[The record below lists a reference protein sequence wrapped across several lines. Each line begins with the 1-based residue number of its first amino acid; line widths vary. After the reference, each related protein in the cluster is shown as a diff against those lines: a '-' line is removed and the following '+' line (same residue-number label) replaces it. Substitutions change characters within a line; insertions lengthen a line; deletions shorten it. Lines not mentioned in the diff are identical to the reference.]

1 LASAS
6 PEAAGRVVCDDAF
19 VPLRL
24 VVGAVGLALG
34 GLALRIARND
44 PAFSFAGTMVGGA
57 ALVIAGW
64 AMLFGALVFW
74 ARRPGNAVG
83 TLLAAA
89 SACWFIAEW
98 DNPGIGS
105 SQIFTIGLVLFA
117 ACPPVVG
124 WAMLA
129 YPGGRLTMWA
139 ERLVI
144 AAALGVGVVAL
155 GVLPTLYFDPAAQSC
170 AQCPSNLLL
179 LSGDPGRAA
188 DLANIGLRL
197 GVASVL
203 GLAGMA
209 AWRFARSSVARRRV
223 VAPVAL
229 AGCAYLGLVAWTYAT
244 GLDRGFVGTGGLER
258 RLWLG
263 QAAAL
268 TALGLAVGWGRV
280 RVGRTRSSLTR
291 LMVELGETE
300 RSGSL
305 RDALANRL
313 GDPELEVAYPIGDGR
328 YAALDGRAVE
338 LPPGGGRSQTPLV
351 RDGTVVAVIV
361 HRRGLLDDP
370 DLVEEVASAAR
381 LVLENERLRAEL
393 HAQEAELRASRARIV
408 EAGDAERRRAERD
421 LHDGAQQRLVGLLL
435 GLRLARAR
443 LSTDSRG
450 QAATRLDQATAELQ
464 GAVDDLRGL
473 AHGIHPAVLSDEGLA
488 AAIDSF
494 ADRAPA
500 GLSITGVPQG
510 RFPPTVETAAYQVV
524 AEAARSGRTQVRA
537 AYDDR
542 SLVVDVET
550 EVEPDVQH
558 LEDRVGAVGGTLRIE
573 PLPGGVRLHA
583 VIPCPGLEPRPGG
596 LPDMSGEVSCG

>member
-1 LASAS
+1 
-6 PEAAGRVVCDDAF
+6 VVCHDDL

-24 VVGAVGLALG
+24 LVCATGLALG
-34 GLALRIARND
+34 GLSLMIARD
-44 PAFSFAGTMVGGA
+44 EPTFSFAGTTVGGA

-64 AMLFGALVFW
+64 AILFGAVVFW

-89 SACWFIAEW
+89 SACWFITEW
-98 DNPGIGS
+98 DNPGVGS
-105 SQIFTIGLVLFA
+105 SLVFTIGLVLFA

-129 YPGGRLTMWA
+129 YPGGRLTMRA
-139 ERLVI
+139 ERIVI

-155 GVLPTLYFDPAAQSC
+155 GVLPTLYFDPVAQGC
-170 AQCPSNLLL
+170 TQCPTNLIL

-197 GVASVL
+197 GLASVL
-203 GLAGMA
+203 ALAVVT
-209 AWRFARSSVARRRV
+209 AWRFARSSLARRRV

-229 AGCAYLGLVAWTYAT
+229 AGCAYLGFVAWTYAAS
-244 GLDRGFVGTGGLER
+244 LDRGFVGTGGLER
-258 RLWLG
+258 RLWLA

-280 RVGRTRSSLTR
+280 RVGRTRSSLAR
-291 LMVELGETE
+291 LVVELGETE

-305 RDALANRL
+305 CDALANRL
-313 GDPELEVAYPIGDGR
+313 GDPELEVAYSIGDGR
-328 YAALDGRAVE
+328 YTALDGRAVE
-338 LPPGGGRSQTPLV
+338 LPSGGGRSPTPLV
-351 RDGTVVAVIV
+351 RNGSVVAVVV

-381 LVLENERLRAEL
+381 LVLDNERLRAEL

-435 GLRLARAR
+435 GLRLARTR
-443 LSTDSRG
+443 LSSDGRG
-450 QAATRLDQATAELQ
+450 QAATGLDRATAELQ
-464 GAVDDLRGL
+464 DAVDDLREL

-488 AAIDSF
+488 AALESL
-494 ADRAPA
+494 AERAPA
-500 GLSITGVPQG
+500 GLSITGVQQG
-510 RFPPTVETAAYQVV
+510 RFPPTVETAAYRVV
-524 AEAARSGRTQVRA
+524 AEAARTGRTQVHAVYR
-537 AYDDR
+537 DG

-550 EVEPDVQH
+550 EVGPDVKD

-573 PLPGGVRLHA
+573 PVPGGGVRLHA
-583 VIPCPGLEPRPGG
+583 VIPCPGLDPRPGG
-596 LPDMSGEVSCG
+596 RRDDVSGELPCV